1 MNLNKIFLQIILA
14 AATLSTILVAPP
26 EDYKKVVIIP
36 TKYGNGSSWVFYGN
50 LLAKYEKTQYAGKH
64 TLTINCPTGYF
75 SSQQQPKSG
84 IITPITQ
91 KKLDNLNADP
101 SDEQI
106 QKEAFKLF
114 DEALQNQ
121 PWLKDKFDLNETPT
135 FVSDY
140 GYSSS
145 EFTALNKATNK
156 IKSDFAA
163 KSKVKKVIDEL
174 NNPTPSKSPSDLKK
188 MIEELSDS
196 QRTEITDDLGD
207 NYEQEYKAR
216 YQEYKRSLKPVP
228 APAPIPPIDQP
239 QESPKSEPAKID
251 PAPLAPPTQQD
262 PAPLAPPIQQEP
274 APAPTPVTEV
284 PKIDNPAPAPL
295 APPTNVDPIP
305 APTTNIDPNPTPNG
319 GNGGGGNNGGDL
331 FGTLCKGTV
340 VVAVLYFVARLA
352 QSGIQKKTASKNE
365 PKPVGKK
372 NNIIE
377 EE

>member
-251 PAPLAPPTQQD
+251 PAPLAPPT
-262 PAPLAPPIQQEP
+262 
-274 APAPTPVTEV
+274 
-284 PKIDNPAPAPL
+284 
-295 APPTNVDPIP
+295 NVDPIP